1 MMRFILY
8 VVVAVVF
15 FAGGYFVGARNQGQ
29 VEQKLSNAQVIV
41 ASSKDK
47 ATEKL
52 DEVLL
57 KLRLAEVRQKITEAK
72 SLAQDKNFA
81 AASQELQGAKTTLDS
96 LLGDVKEDLRKEFTP
111 MVVTIDEAK
120 MDLDKSD
127 EAATTKLETLKT
139 QVGEIWKKMP

>member
-8 VVVAVVF
+8 VVVAAVF

-111 MVVTIDEAK
+111 VVVTIDEAK